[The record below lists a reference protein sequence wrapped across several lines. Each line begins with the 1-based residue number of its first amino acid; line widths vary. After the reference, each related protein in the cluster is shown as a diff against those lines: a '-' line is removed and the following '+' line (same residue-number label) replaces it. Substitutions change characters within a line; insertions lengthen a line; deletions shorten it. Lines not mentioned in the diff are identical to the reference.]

1 MASQNMA
8 PVPPPIPFPQT
19 EINIAALEDVKTRLS
34 QLQESIVFFLRTIS
48 PENQSPV
55 SWTELHSKFNVLIA
69 KYVHLTNLLNGP
81 HNNLLQ
87 SYTVFPHETPAND
100 QFVQTMSVLLRTKLT
115 PELEQEDEDRTKE
128 GNIPGLVA
136 SPSAGTAE
144 ERRILAAL
152 KLKISMHDALC
163 QAADEIF
170 ENQRDT
176 VHTRVRYESDD
187 EGAKKRGSALP
198 PQQKSTHTS
207 EELEALTFL
216 ESIQGGQVQYL
227 DDWAGSVVDTPG
239 YESDEWSDQDE
250 ANGDSNPDIQEL
262 QRNSDYYESSESE
275 MEEED
280 EQQMPEVQAQPVVA
294 QQVEEDEDEEEED
307 AFMEVATES
316 PAFGSM
322 SGVTSGSSMIMEDL
336 RGDDEDEEESDDE
349 EDMEEVQ

>member
-1 MASQNMA
+1 MA

-87 SYTVFPHETPAND
+87 SYTIFPHETPAND

-176 VHTRVRYESDD
+176 VHTRVRYESED
-187 EGAKKRGSALP
+187 EGTKTGRSVPLP

-207 EELEALTFL
+207 EELDALSFL

-227 DDWAGSVVDTPG
+227 DDWAGSVVNTPG
-239 YESDEWSDQDE
+239 YESDEWSDQDK
-250 ANGDSNPDIQEL
+250 AYDDSYPDIQEL
-262 QRNSDYYESSESE
+262 QRNSDYYESSDSE

-280 EQQMPEVQAQPVVA
+280 EQQIPEMQEQPVAGQKVG
-294 QQVEEDEDEEEED
+294 EDEDEEDED

-322 SGVTSGSSMIMEDL
+322 SGVVPGPSMIMEDL
-336 RGDDEDEEESDDE
+336 GGDDEDEEGSDDE